1 MKKKNHKLPIGFKL
15 VRWAFKNLEK
25 TLPWLAKRWAMKLF
39 FTPIH
44 FPEPE
49 AEKKMALSGSD
60 FTLKY
65 KNKSIRGYSWGKG
78 PVVILLH
85 GWSGRGLQFF
95 KFVSA
100 LVDNGYRAVTFDGPA
115 HGKSDG
121 KTTDLI
127 EYGETIAMVAEKFGE
142 IHSLVGH
149 SFGGVAALYAMR
161 EGLEVKNLV
170 MISSPTI
177 ADDIIREFVN
187 KINGSPKV
195 GLAFKDHFRKKF
207 GKDFDSFSARALA
220 EDIKN
225 LPILLIHDEE
235 DREVPIQHPLA
246 FQKVKPEAKLITTK
260 GLGHTRILKDEK
272 VVDETISFINENN
285 SFSKN
290 PVSNKAHTL
299 FVDTEGSFE
308 PF

>member
-1 MKKKNHKLPIGFKL
+1 MKKKNNKLPIGFKF

-25 TLPWLAKRWAMKLF
+25 TLPWLANRWAMKLF

-44 FPEPE
+44 FPEPK
-49 AEKKMALSGSD
+49 AEKKMALSGSG
-60 FTLKY
+60 FTLKHKE
-65 KNKSIRGYSWGKG
+65 KNIRGYYWGKG
-78 PVVILLH
+78 PVVVLLH

-100 LVDNGYRAVTFDGPA
+100 LVDNGYRAVIFDGPA

-127 EYGETIAMVAEKFGE
+127 EYGETIAMVAKKFGD
-142 IHSLVGH
+142 INSLVGH

-161 EGLEVKNLV
+161 EGLVAKNLV

-177 ADDIIREFVN
+177 ADDIVREFLN
-187 KINGSPKV
+187 KINGSPKA
-195 GLAFKDHFRKKF
+195 GLFFKNYFRKKF
-207 GKDFDSFSARALA
+207 GKDFGSFSARALA
-220 EDIKN
+220 EDIKD

-246 FQKVKPEAKLITTK
+246 FQEVKPDAKLIRTR
-260 GLGHTRILKDEK
+260 GLGHTRILKDES
-272 VVDETISFINENN
+272 VVNETINFINANN
-285 SFSKN
+285 G
-290 PVSNKAHTL
+290 SNQDPIPNKYTL
-299 FVDTEGSFE
+299 FVDSEGSFE